1 MTIRELKAVIDKVID
16 GVPETHDGDI
26 RIWHGKKEYEV
37 RAVSGYNVFL
47 QLNFETGAKTYD
59 GQEDEE

>member
-1 MTIRELKAVIDKVID
+1 MTIRELKAVIDKVLD
-16 GVPETHDGDI
+16 GVPEKHDGDI

-47 QLNFETGAKTYD
+47 RLNIETGAKTYEAWE
-59 GQEDEE
+59 EDK